1 MHEPS
6 YTRQCPPRPT
16 RAYGRYDRI
25 AHMRNGRGPISMQSK
40 TSNAAEAATERYDVV
55 VIGGGVMGSAT
66 AWHLLADEPDLRV
79 AVVEPDATY
88 AGAASSTASGGVRQ
102 LFSRP
107 ENIQMSRYTHEVLD
121 AWHEWSPPV
130 GTADP
135 EEVPDIAWHPN
146 GYLFITEPQLSDQL
160 HTDYEQQISLG
171 VEAQW
176 LEPHEVAQRYPLLAT
191 EDLGP
196 AVLSPRDGWLDPTT
210 FLNGMARR
218 SRRLGAVYVRDRA
231 VDFETSGRR
240 VMSVV
245 LESGH
250 AVRADHIVNVAGVW
264 GPGLSAILKL
274 NLPVEPMRRF
284 DHYVEIQQDL
294 GSYPFVKDPK
304 GLAIRPE
311 GAGLTAALVDFS
323 TPGGWDLAIDTSWFE
338 TVVWPALVERIPA
351 ADRLRLVSTWSGHY
365 DQNRLDGNMIL
376 DRWDAEFDNY
386 YFATGFSGH
395 GLMHAPAVGRALSEL
410 ILHGSFQTLDLSRMG
425 LRRVITGDAYRELT
439 IR

>member
-1 MHEPS
+1 
-6 YTRQCPPRPT
+6 
-16 RAYGRYDRI
+16 
-25 AHMRNGRGPISMQSK
+25 MQSN
-40 TSNAAEAATERYDVV
+40 TSVAAEAAAQRYDVV
-55 VIGGGVMGSAT
+55 VIGGGVVGSAT
-66 AWHLLADEPDLRV
+66 AWHLLAEAPGLRV

-88 AGAASSTASGGVRQ
+88 AGAASSTASGGIRQ

-107 ENIQMSRYTHEVLD
+107 ENVQMSRYTHEILD
-121 AWHEWSPPV
+121 NWNEWSPPA

-135 EEVPDIAWHPN
+135 DEVPDIGWHPN
-146 GYLFITEPQLSDQL
+146 GYLFITERELSDRL
-160 HTDYEQQISLG
+160 RADFEQQTSLG

-196 AVLSPRDGWLDPTT
+196 AVLSPRDGWLDPAT
-210 FLNGMARR
+210 FLRGMVRR

-231 VDFETSGRR
+231 VDFETSRR
-240 VMSVV
+240 RIKLVV

-250 AVRADHIVNVAGVW
+250 ALRADHVVNVAGVW
-264 GPGLSAILKL
+264 GPGLSAVLGL
-274 NLPVEPMRRF
+274 DLPVEPMRRF
-284 DHYVEIQQDL
+284 DHYVETQQDFAT
-294 GSYPFVKDPK
+294 YPFVKDPK

-311 GAGLTAALVDFS
+311 GAGLTAAIVDFS
-323 TPGGWDLAIDTSWFE
+323 TAAGWDLSIDTSWFD
-338 TVVWPALVERIPA
+338 TVVWPALVERVPA
-351 ADRLRLVSTWSGHY
+351 ADRVRLVSTWSGHY

-376 DRWDAEFDNY
+376 DRWDAELDNY

-425 LRRVITGDAYRELT
+425 LKRVLSGDAYPELT